1 MKFSDFI
8 FENYTI
14 DDNFL
19 SFIDSLTEYMDLDN
33 KSKIDEIIKK
43 AHSLNIITNKK
54 KVFRVMVIDKEPE
67 FKMKL
72 ISSSTSKLKGKVLD
86 NIISDM
92 KDRYSHFS
100 KKTGEIKYVEL
111 ENVQGI
117 DIEDIGKF
125 ILNPKN
131 SKKFDDYTIDVFK
144 RLKSEKEFL
153 IINLSGDLKNKIKE
167 IHDV

>member
-1 MKFSDFI
+1 MKYSDFLY
-8 FENYTI
+8 ENYEI
-14 DDNFL
+14 SEDFL
-19 SFIDSLTEYMDLDN
+19 SFIDDLIEYMDLDN
-33 KSKIDEIIKK
+33 KLKIDSIIKK
-43 AHSLNIITNKK
+43 SKSLNIIKTKK
-54 KVFRVMVIDKEPE
+54 KVFRVMVIDNEPE

-72 ISSSTSKLKGKVLD
+72 ISSSTSKLNGKVLD

-100 KKTGEIKYVEL
+100 KKNGEVKYVQL

-117 DIEDIGKF
+117 DVEDIGKF
-125 ILNPKN
+125 ILDSKN
-131 SKKFDDYTIDVFK
+131 SKNFDKYVVDVFK

-167 IHDV
+167 IHNV

>member
-1 MKFSDFI
+1 MNYSDFLY
-8 FENYTI
+8 ENYEI
-14 DDNFL
+14 SDDFL
-19 SFIDSLTEYMDLDN
+19 SFIDDLIEYMDLDN
-33 KSKIDEIIKK
+33 KSKIDSIIKK
-43 AHSLNIITNKK
+43 SQSLNIIKTKK
-54 KVFRVMVIDKEPE
+54 KVFRVMVVDNEPE

-100 KKTGEIKYVEL
+100 KKNGEVKYVEL
-111 ENVQGI
+111 VNVQGI

-125 ILNPKN
+125 ILDPKN
-131 SKKFDDYTIDVFK
+131 SKNFDKYVVDVFK

-167 IHDV
+167 IHNV

>member
-43 AHSLNIITNKK
+43 VHSLNIITNKK

-92 KDRYSHFS
+92 KDRYSHFL
-100 KKTGEIKYVEL
+100 KKNGEVKYVEL

-125 ILNPKN
+125 ILDSKN